1 MRHVSP
7 AARGVSSEP
16 CASSVGRL
24 RAHANAG
31 VDPARRLR
39 GAAVL
44 FALGVVRLEALV
56 RLAARCFGAGDAEEI
71 VGVVAGG
78 LLAATRASATARAA
92 AVGGLIGPPVH
103 DTL

>member
-1 MRHVSP
+1 MCHQPRDARPASRARPRWAVCEPMRTPGSIRQ
-7 AARGVSSEP
+7 A
-16 CASSVGRL
+16 
-24 RAHANAG
+24 
-31 VDPARRLR
+31 RLR

-44 FALGVVRLEALV
+44 LALGVVRLEALV
-56 RLAARCFGAGDAEEI
+56 RLAARCFGASDAEEI